1 MLGAI
6 VICVILLAL
15 EVEYS
20 ETRRHE
26 SNIAKTLYHL
36 ISSDESSSSSSS
48 SSQDSEELRKGI
60 DKYLKH
66 ICKSMF
72 ILIVSADLFLNK
84 FYFQK
89 NIQWLLQISSF
100 LLHHNILFFHF
111 F

>member
-66 ICKSMF
+66 ISK
-72 ILIVSADLFLNK
+72 IDEK
-84 FYFQK
+84 FYKEKFRK
-89 NIQWLLQISSF
+89 EISEEGK
-100 LLHHNILFFHF
+100 I
-111 F
+111 